1 MQAVQ
6 YIRDRTYSAIPAE
19 ATKTSIFPS
28 AVVTWN
34 GSASRR
40 EGVGGRADLV
50 DGILDRAVVTHV
62 HLLED
67 DGDVVFLGQHGDRFV
82 AVLFEHVEDGQSPQV
97 HVAEGLGNI
106 EAQSTGTTTSC

>member
-1 MQAVQ
+1 M
-6 YIRDRTYSAIPAE
+6 IWDRTYSAIPAE
-19 ATKTSIFPS
+19 AIKTSIFPS
-28 AVVTWN
+28 VVMTWN
-34 GSASRR
+34 GSGSRR
-40 EGVGGRADLV
+40 EGWGGGTSLV
-50 DGILDRAVVTHV
+50 DGILDPAVVTHV

-82 AVLFEHVEDGQSPQV
+82 AVLFEHVEDDQGLQV